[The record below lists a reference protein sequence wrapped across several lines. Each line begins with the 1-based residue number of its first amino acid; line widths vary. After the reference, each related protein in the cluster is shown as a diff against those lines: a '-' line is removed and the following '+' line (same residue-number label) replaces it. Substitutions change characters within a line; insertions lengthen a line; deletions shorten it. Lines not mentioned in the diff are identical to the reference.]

1 MELMAFCVTFL
12 SVPVICFP
20 SYRWL
25 LFHHRFSELKGNSM
39 KESPMSFKQNKTK
52 ILWAPWKTKHNLG
65 EEAGIIIFENS
76 TADVDVQPGLARIV

>member
-1 MELMAFCVTFL
+1 MQ
-12 SVPVICFP
+12 
-20 SYRWL
+20 
-25 LFHHRFSELKGNSM
+25 
-39 KESPMSFKQNKTK
+39 ESPMSFKQNKTK